1 MPALKNIR
9 HELFLREYL
18 KTGIAAEAYRRVYP
32 NHTGNSARVSA
43 SKVLSKANIK
53 RRLAELRGR
62 VMKRSD
68 VTIERILEEYEDA
81 RKLAIEQEKP
91 SEMLAASEKKAK
103 LVGLLV
109 DRREVGNAGEF
120 DAMNE
125 PSAILEKVAEEAGP
139 EAAMALAKAFGLMDD
154 QAIEKAKLLDSDS
167 PSDAVN

>member
-1 MPALKNIR
+1 MPALKNPR
-9 HELFLREYL
+9 HELFVREYI
-18 KTGIAAEAYRRVYP
+18 KTGIAAKAYIKAFNPP
-32 NHTGNSARVSA
+32 NKQAARISA
-43 SKVLSKANIK
+43 SRLLTSANVN
-53 RRLAELRGR
+53 RRITELRER
-62 VMKRSD
+62 IMRRSD
-68 VTIERILEEYEDA
+68 VTIEAILSEYEEA
-81 RKLAIEQEKP
+81 RNLAKSQEKAA
-91 SEMLAASEKKAK
+91 EMLAASEKKAK